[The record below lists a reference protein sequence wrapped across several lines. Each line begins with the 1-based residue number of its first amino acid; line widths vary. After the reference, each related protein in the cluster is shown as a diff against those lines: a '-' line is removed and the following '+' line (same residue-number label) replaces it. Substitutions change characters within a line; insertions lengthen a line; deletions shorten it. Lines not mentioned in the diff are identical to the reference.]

1 MTSQP
6 RPASLRDRLLVAGLG
21 AIPTPLA
28 RHLMF
33 LLNTHPAA
41 ADRWGYHVRPVH
53 YYEPL
58 PDFRE
63 ITPEAATRRRVPPA
77 IEFDVAGQL
86 SLLHRLGHAH
96 GAEVAAIAAGNRFNF
111 ANKYLAG
118 LDAAFYYALI
128 RDLRPACVIEIG
140 GGYSTRIADHALC
153 GNRADGHAG
162 ELVCI
167 EPFPEPRLTD
177 DMPQVTLI
185 EQPVERVALEV
196 FDRLQPNDILFIDS
210 SHAVKFGGDVC
221 REILE
226 ILPRVKPG
234 VWIHVHDIFFPHD
247 YPASW
252 LVERRLAWTEQYLLE
267 AFLSFNSSFAVRGAL
282 HWLWS
287 EHRDAL
293 RADWP
298 AGVLDAA
305 GGAGPASFWMTRR
318 G

>member
-1 MTSQP
+1 MASQP
-6 RPASLRDRLLVAGLG
+6 RRASLRDRLLVAGLG
-21 AIPTPLA
+21 AIPVPLA
-28 RHLMF
+28 RHLMV
-33 LLNTHPAA
+33 LLNTAPAA
-41 ADRWGYHVRPVH
+41 ADRWGYHVRPIH

-58 PDFRE
+58 PDFRA
-63 ITPEAATRRRVPPA
+63 ITPDAAMRRRVSPA
-77 IEFDVAGQL
+77 IEFDIPGQL
-86 SLLHRLGHAH
+86 DLLHRLGRAH
-96 GAEVAAIAAGNRFNF
+96 GMEVAAIASGHRFNF
-111 ANKYLAG
+111 ANEYLAG

-128 RDLRPACVIEIG
+128 RELHPACIIEIG
-140 GGYSTRIADHALC
+140 AGYSTRIADLALR
-153 GNRADGHAG
+153 GNRAAGHAG
-162 ELVCI
+162 ELVSV
-167 EPFPEPRLTD
+167 EPFPQRRLTD
-177 DMPQVTLI
+177 DMPRVTLI

-196 FDRLQPNDILFIDS
+196 FQRLEPNDILFIDS

-226 ILPRVKPG
+226 ILPCVKPG

-267 AFLSFNSSFAVRGAL
+267 AFLSFNPAFAVRGAL
-282 HWLWS
+282 HWLWE

-298 AGVLDAA
+298 NAVVDAA
-305 GGAGPASFWMTRR
+305 GGAGPASFWMMRR

>member
-21 AIPTPLA
+21 AIPVSLA

-33 LLNTHPAA
+33 LLNTNPAA
-41 ADRWGYHVRPVH
+41 ADRWGYHVRPIH

-58 PDFRE
+58 PDFRA
-63 ITPEAATRRRVPPA
+63 ITPEATTRRRVSPA
-77 IEFDVAGQL
+77 IEFDVSGQL
-86 SLLHRLGHAH
+86 DLMQRLGRACRM
-96 GAEVAAIAAGNRFNF
+96 EVEAIVAGNRFNF
-111 ANKYLAG
+111 ANEYLGG
-118 LDAAFYYALI
+118 LDAACYYALI
-128 RDLRPACVIEIG
+128 RELHPACVIEIG
-140 GGYSTRIADHALC
+140 AGYSTRIADLAL
-153 GNRADGHAG
+153 GRNRADGHAG

-167 EPFPEPRLTD
+167 EPFPAPRLTD

-185 EQPVERVALEV
+185 EQPVEQVALEV

-210 SHAVKFGGDVC
+210 SHAVRFGGDVC
-221 REILE
+221 REFLE

-282 HWLWS
+282 HWLWA
-287 EHRDAL
+287 EHRDRL

-298 AGVLDAA
+298 DAVLDAT
-305 GGAGPASFWMTRR
+305 GGGGPASFWMTRR